1 MRFAAVDIGTNSV
14 LLLIVE
20 QRGAELVPIVER
32 ATITRLG
39 QGVDATRKLAPE
51 AVARTLACLGRYGEE
66 IRAAG
71 VSRIA
76 AVGTSAM
83 RDASGGEEFRAE
95 AKVLLG
101 EEPRVVSGRE
111 EAELTFEGALS
122 GLGLS
127 GPVTVFDVGGGSTE
141 IVLGDTTAG
150 LSTATS
156 LDIGSVRLTERH
168 VKNDP
173 PTAEELEAVRA
184 DVRASLERTGF
195 SPSGA
200 LVGVAGTVTTLAS
213 YARDVFPY
221 DAALVHGARLSRG
234 EVVRAVDALSAMTL
248 EARRGLRTI
257 KPERAD
263 VIVAGGV
270 LVAEVLAWAE
280 AARSSVARADVES
293 TVELIVSD
301 RGVRWG
307 LARRLAAG
315 SGA

>member
-1 MRFAAVDIGTNSV
+1 MRFAAIDIGTNSV
-14 LLLIVE
+14 LLLVVE
-20 QRGAELVPIVER
+20 QRGDDLVPIVER

-51 AVARTLACLGRYGEE
+51 AVTRTLDCLAKYGEE
-66 IRAAG
+66 LRAAG
-71 VSRIA
+71 ASKIA

-83 RDASGGEEFRAE
+83 RDASGGDAFRAE
-95 AKVLLG
+95 AKARLG
-101 EEPRVVSGRE
+101 VEPRVVSGRE

-141 IVLGDTTAG
+141 IVTGDAAG
-150 LSTATS
+150 GLARATS

-168 VKNDP
+168 VKSDP
-173 PTAEELEAVRA
+173 PTAAELEAVRA

-221 DAALVHGARLSRG
+221 DASRVHGARLSQD
-234 EVVRAVDALSAMTL
+234 EVVRAVGSLATMPLVERRTL
-248 EARRGLRTI
+248 QTI

-270 LVAEVLAWAE
+270 LVAEVLAWASE
-280 AARSSVARADVES
+280 ARALHTPAVES
-293 TVELIVSD
+293 TVELVVSD

-307 LARRLAAG
+307 LARRLAEG
-315 SGA
+315 RLS